1 MKKTNRKRTTPRAAR
16 ARTTAQ
22 QRTGAFV
29 PPAPSNKSAA
39 GAARRAGSSWAQL
52 KHVTSEC
59 ASLLFRALEKH
70 PKPRA
75 VTLTVERT
83 PTGAHVTCVYD
94 FNDEPEGGTNKQVT
108 GAAQPRSV

>member
-1 MKKTNRKRTTPRAAR
+1 
-16 ARTTAQ
+16 
-22 QRTGAFV
+22 
-29 PPAPSNKSAA
+29 
-39 GAARRAGSSWAQL
+39 
-52 KHVTSEC
+52 
-59 ASLLFRALEKH
+59 LLFRALEKH